1 MADSSV
7 DALRGLAREAMKTL
21 ATVPADLRD
30 REQAWSKR
38 EEEDVR
44 SIRDASDERRRWA
57 AERAAE
63 ADRAREIVQG
73 SGAHLHEVPAPPVD
87 LPPGCDAAMVAALI
101 DMRALEVRTV
111 YEDLPRLQMRGD
123 LRRKDAIA
131 LPLVGGVTL
140 LGVLSVIA
148 TSGGFSGFFEV
159 VLAGAVTGLL
169 ATVPVAVLGGR
180 FFPELAGGRPS
191 VPGGAT
197 PKKGVWFAFRASF
210 GVVTLMGGVFHL
222 SSFGSWIIVV
232 AAVPLLAT
240 SLFRLSRALRATS

>member
-1 MADSSV
+1 MTDPSADG
-7 DALRGLAREAMKTL
+7 LRGLARDALSIL
-21 ATVPADLRD
+21 ATAPADLRV
-30 REQAWSKR
+30 REQASSEK
-38 EEEDVR
+38 EEEQIR
-44 SIRDASDERRRWA
+44 SMRAASEERRRWA

-63 ADRAREIVQG
+63 ATGARDVVQG
-73 SGAHLHEVPAPPVD
+73 SGTALREVPVPPVD
-87 LPPGCDAAMVAALI
+87 LQAGCDAAMVAALI
-101 DMRALEVRTV
+101 DTRAQEVRTV

-148 TSGGFSGFFEV
+148 TSGGFAGFFEV
-159 VLAGAVTGLL
+159 LLAGAVTGLL
-169 ATVPVAVLGGR
+169 ATVPIAVLGGR

-210 GVVTLMGGVFHL
+210 GVVTLMGGLFHL
-222 SSFGSWIIVV
+222 SSFGWWIVFV

-240 SLFRLSRALRATS
+240 SLFRLSRAVRAMS